1 MLHFEFEKLNVHRLR
16 FSPPT
21 NIEVRYNPAINSKRI
36 PMKNVTKRIRTL
48 SFEYTAMMFLMA
60 LIIVFV
66 SGCGTPGTK

>member
-1 MLHFEFEKLNVHRLR
+1 
-16 FSPPT
+16 
-21 NIEVRYNPAINSKRI
+21 
-36 PMKNVTKRIRTL
+36 MKNVIKRFRTP